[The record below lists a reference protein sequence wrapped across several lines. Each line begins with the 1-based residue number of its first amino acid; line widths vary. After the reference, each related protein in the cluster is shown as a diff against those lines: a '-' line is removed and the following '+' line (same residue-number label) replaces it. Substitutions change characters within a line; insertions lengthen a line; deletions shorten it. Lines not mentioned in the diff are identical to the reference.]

1 MEGWAYISMLAAG
14 GNKEPKRSSKSGD
27 WLILMRAKYWEGIC
41 VWGKCKETITWDL
54 LDEGNSLRKS
64 SFYYKPD
71 MQWDTGG
78 LSFSHRLSFRAGILD
93 MIFALAATI
102 IVYIQV
108 QEINC
113 YAALTVVRILLLHK
127 WSEATLLCSKFK
139 SFLEMINNEG
149 VK

>member
-1 MEGWAYISMLAAG
+1 
-14 GNKEPKRSSKSGD
+14 
-27 WLILMRAKYWEGIC
+27 
-41 VWGKCKETITWDL
+41 
-54 LDEGNSLRKS
+54 
-64 SFYYKPD
+64 
-71 MQWDTGG
+71 
-78 LSFSHRLSFRAGILD
+78 